1 MLAYVFERFPKFTQT
16 FCYREIAE
24 MYRQG
29 VRPAVFSLRKPD
41 PELLQ
46 PWAPEIVSAV
56 HQLPEGDA
64 FARLAD
70 KKRANLSRE
79 IRKTIKKWRGQ
90 RDSLRLHQAVYLGPR
105 LRALGV
111 NHVHVHFAG
120 MAARTAWWLREFFG
134 FTFSL
139 TVHANDVLVVDDF
152 QIGLPEIFASASAII
167 AVSDHFAEH
176 LRDHFPSAAGR
187 VHRVYNGIDPSE
199 FQPARFAD
207 PPLILSI
214 GRLVAIKGF
223 DLLIEAC
230 AIMRERDFRCEIIGD
245 GPLRDELAALISRH
259 DLGDRVQLRGAQS
272 QAEIRAR
279 LAEASLFALPCRVD
293 AKGGRDNL
301 PTVFMEAMAAG
312 LPIIST
318 DIGGVREMV
327 VDGVT
332 GQLVPIEDARSLANA
347 ICRLLDHRD
356 EAQRLGAAG
365 RERCAKMFAIEN
377 SVRELREIFAALP
390 HR

>member
-16 FCYREIAE
+16 FCYREVAE
-24 MYRQG
+24 MFRQG
-29 VRPAVFSLRKPD
+29 VRPAVFSLRQPD
-41 PELLQ
+41 PELRQ

-56 HQLPEGDA
+56 HQLPEGDE

-70 KKRANLSRE
+70 KESAHLSRE
-79 IRKTIKKWRGQ
+79 IRKTLKKWRGK

-111 NHVHVHFAG
+111 THVHVHFAG

-134 FTFSL
+134 FTYSL
-139 TVHANDVLVVDDF
+139 TVHANDVLVADDF
-152 QIGLPEIFASASAII
+152 QIGLPEIFASASAIM
-167 AVSDHFAEH
+167 AVSDHFAEY
-176 LRDHFPSAAGR
+176 LRERFPAVAAR
-187 VHRVYNGIDPSE
+187 VHRVYNGIDSSE
-199 FQPARFAD
+199 FQPARFTD

-214 GRLVAIKGF
+214 GRLVSIKGF
-223 DLLIEAC
+223 DLLIAAC
-230 AIMRERDFRCEIIGD
+230 ALMRERNFRCEIIGG
-245 GPLRDELAALISRH
+245 GPLREELAALIS
-259 DLGDRVQLRGAQS
+259 DLGARVQLRGAQS

-279 LAEASLFALPCRVD
+279 LAAASVFALPCRVD

-332 GQLVPIEDARSLANA
+332 GHLVATENAQALADA
-347 ICRLLDHRD
+347 ICRLLDQRD
-356 EAQRLGAAG
+356 EARKLGAAG

-390 HR
+390 SR